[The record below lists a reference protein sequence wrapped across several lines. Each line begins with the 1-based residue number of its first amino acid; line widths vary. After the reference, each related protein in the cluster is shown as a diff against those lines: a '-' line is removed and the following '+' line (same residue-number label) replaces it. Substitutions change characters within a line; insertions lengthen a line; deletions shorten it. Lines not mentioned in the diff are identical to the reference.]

1 VVHLGFHPRD
11 IVQQCGEE
19 RGGDNEQR
27 GMWCGVRQDEVFSL
41 IFFHAREI
49 RDGDGGVVGL

>member
-1 VVHLGFHPRD
+1 MR
-11 IVQQCGEE
+11 QCGEE
-19 RGGDNEQR
+19 RGGDDEQR